1 MKNQILTLFLFL
13 NISAFAQAPLT
24 GSVSYENE
32 RDDAVLTS
40 FPASTDYIKEA
51 WENFAKDNFGTKPKG
66 HGFLSNKDVL
76 RIEEKV
82 LEGLSTD
89 PANLYHMIITNASG
103 STELRVFL
111 SFDEKNKVSP
121 NNSNDAL
128 FEKVKAAVD
137 RFAKQTN
144 TTWYAEV
151 LDNERD
157 AIKDDEKELK
167 RTTQDLEKAEKQVRK
182 NEKDIV
188 KMREEMLELEE
199 EILELNATIEEKR
212 NAKTGLTQKLEERRR
227 NLERLIQE
235 RDRATGN

>member
-1 MKNQILTLFLFL
+1 MKNQILTLFLLF
-13 NISAFAQAPLT
+13 NMSAFAQAPLT
-24 GSVSYENE
+24 GSVTYKNE
-32 RDDAVLTS
+32 RYDAVLSS

-51 WENFAKDNFGTKPKG
+51 WENFAKEYFGAKPKG
-66 HGFLSNKDVL
+66 NGFLSNKDVL
-76 RIEEKV
+76 RIEGEV
-82 LEGLSTD
+82 LEGLSTT
-89 PANLYHMIITNASG
+89 PANLYAMIITNASG
-103 STELRVFL
+103 STEIRVFM
-111 SFDEKNKVSP
+111 SFDEKNTVSP
-121 NNSNDAL
+121 NNNDAL
-128 FEKVKAAVD
+128 FEKVKAALD

-167 RTTQDLEKAEKQVRK
+167 RTTRDLEKAQKQVRK

-188 KMREEMLELEE
+188 KMQEEMLELEQE
-199 EILELNATIEEKR
+199 VLELEDTIEDKR
-212 NAKTGLTQKLEERRR
+212 NAKTGLTQKLEERR

>member
-1 MKNQILTLFLFL
+1 MKNQILTLFLLF
-13 NISAFAQAPLT
+13 NMSAFAQAPLT

-32 RDDAVLTS
+32 RYDAVLTR
-40 FPASTDYIKEA
+40 FQASTDYIKEA
-51 WENFAKDNFGTKPKG
+51 WEDFAKNNFGEKPKG
-66 HGFLSNKDVL
+66 NGFLSNKDVL
-76 RIEEKV
+76 RIEKKT
-82 LEGLSTD
+82 LEGLSKE
-89 PANLYHMIITNASG
+89 PANLYAMIIASADG
-103 STELRVFL
+103 STELRVFM

-128 FEKVKAAVD
+128 FEKIKAAVD

-144 TTWYAEV
+144 TAWYAEA

-157 AIKDDEKELK
+157 AIKDEEKELK
-167 RTTQDLEKAEKQVRK
+167 RTTRDLEKAEKQVRK
-182 NEKDIV
+182 NEKNIV
-188 KMREEMLELEE
+188 KMREQVLELDE
-199 EILELNATIEEKR
+199 EIIELNGTIEDKQ

>member
-1 MKNQILTLFLFL
+1 MKNQILTLFLLF
-13 NISAFAQAPLT
+13 NMSAFAQAPLT
-24 GSVSYENE
+24 GSVTYKNE
-32 RDDAVLTS
+32 RYDAVLS
-40 FPASTDYIKEA
+40 RFPASTDYIKEA
-51 WENFAKDNFGTKPKG
+51 WENFAKENFGAKAKG
-66 HGFLSNKDVL
+66 NGFLSNKGVL
-76 RIEEKV
+76 RIEGEV
-82 LEGLSTD
+82 LEGLSTS
-89 PANLYHMIITNASG
+89 PANLYAMIITNASG
-103 STELRVFL
+103 STEIRVFM

-167 RTTQDLEKAEKQVRK
+167 RTTRDLEKAEKQVRK
-182 NEKDIV
+182 NEKDIE
-188 KMREEMLELEE
+188 KMQEEMLELEE
-199 EILELNATIEEKR
+199 EILELNGTIEEKR

>member
-13 NISAFAQAPLT
+13 NMSAFAQAPLT

-32 RDDAVLTS
+32 RYDAVLTS

-51 WENFAKDNFGTKPKG
+51 WEDFAKDNFGTKPKS

-89 PANLYHMIITNASG
+89 PANLYAMIITNASG
-103 STELRVFL
+103 STELRVFM

-128 FEKVKAAVD
+128 FENVKAAVD

-188 KMREEMLELEE
+188 KMQEECS
-199 EILELNATIEEKR
+199 
-212 NAKTGLTQKLEERRR
+212 
-227 NLERLIQE
+227 NLKKKY
-235 RDRATGN
+235 